1 MIGAEV
7 YLWGTKIG
15 TVVQESERDIPRFMY
30 ESNFSKS
37 NIEISPIMMPLSKQ
51 IYSFPELNEETF
63 RGLPGLLADSLPDK
77 FGTRLIN
84 EYLVKQG
91 RTIQNLTAVE
101 RLCYLGNRGM
111 GALEYVPQLGMKIP
125 DQTINIDDLAK
136 LADKI
141 LSDRQNINI
150 KADEQALE
158 QLIKVGTSA
167 GGARAKALIA
177 WNEEK
182 QDIRSGQIDVGEGYS
197 YWLLKFGNI
206 ENNRDKDKEADSKE
220 YTKIEYAY
228 SMMTKEAGINMTE
241 SRIIKTKEGTHFAT
255 KRFDREDKTGKK
267 IHMQS
272 LGGLAHFDFNDPGAH
287 SYEQA
292 AGIMRKLKLSQ
303 TDVEQLFRRMVFN
316 EIAKNYDDHV
326 KNLSFLMDR
335 KGKWSLSPAYDMT
348 FSYNPNSIWTSR
360 HQMKINGKR
369 ENIEKEDLIICGKNM
384 DISNKKIKE
393 ILEQVT
399 QAVNKWS
406 LYAEEAE
413 LNEKHMLEIKK
424 QHKLFEI

>member
-206 ENNRDKDKEADSKE
+206 ENNKDKDKEAD
-220 YTKIEYAY
+220 
-228 SMMTKEAGINMTE
+228 
-241 SRIIKTKEGTHFAT
+241 
-255 KRFDREDKTGKK
+255 
-267 IHMQS
+267 
-272 LGGLAHFDFNDPGAH
+272 
-287 SYEQA
+287 
-292 AGIMRKLKLSQ
+292 
-303 TDVEQLFRRMVFN
+303 
-316 EIAKNYDDHV
+316 
-326 KNLSFLMDR
+326 
-335 KGKWSLSPAYDMT
+335 
-348 FSYNPNSIWTSR
+348 
-360 HQMKINGKR
+360 
-369 ENIEKEDLIICGKNM
+369 GKN
-384 DISNKKIKE
+384 IQK
-393 ILEQVT
+393 
-399 QAVNKWS
+399 
-406 LYAEEAE
+406 
-413 LNEKHMLEIKK
+413 
-424 QHKLFEI
+424 